1 MEHVRSTVLI
11 CVLVVGVL
19 AESEY
24 NYFSTK
30 ENIAEWNHLMNGQK
44 MWLHRPFSSEIWV
57 FLKYLDS

>member
-24 NYFSTK
+24 NYFSSK
-30 ENIAEWNHLMNGQK
+30 ENIAE
-44 MWLHRPFSSEIWV
+44 
-57 FLKYLDS
+57 